1 MFSLKWLN
9 WSLESP
15 RSIILKISKVTGQGI
30 FAKRPFSTSRSS
42 TGLTLTWEIS
52 NESRKQQEIYSEAPT
67 SYTTSKSFWF
77 QDHFWSFLGFQYVS
91 LLNEPDYP
99 SPFVEPH
106 KPSPGA
112 SAPWG
117 QARRQHG
124 CATYH
129 NDWWWKGWVRMGK
142 WLRLNFFGL
151 SSEVPQ
157 VPSEMGKTRSI
168 RAARRSTGWTQL
180 LLWSLQKC
188 KLFWGASLPT
198 ACWMPR

>member
-15 RSIILKISKVTGQGI
+15 RSISLKISKVGQGI

-52 NESRKQQEIYSEAPT
+52 NESRKQQEIDSEAPT
-67 SYTTSKSFWF
+67 SYTTSKCFWF
-77 QDHFWSFLGFQYVS
+77 QDHFLSFLGFQYVS
-91 LLNEPDYP
+91 QLNEPDYP

-142 WLRLNFFGL
+142 WLRLNFCGL

-157 VPSEMGKTRSI
+157 LPSEMGKTRSI
-168 RAARRSTGWTQL
+168 RAAWRSTGWTP
-180 LLWSLQKC
+180 
-188 KLFWGASLPT
+188 LFWGLVFQT

>member
-1 MFSLKWLN
+1 MKLELLCMYIYIQYVYVHLFIYWFIYTYCNIYCNMFSLKWLN

-142 WLRLNFFGL
+142 NG
-151 SSEVPQ
+151 
-157 VPSEMGKTRSI
+157 
-168 RAARRSTGWTQL
+168 
-180 LLWSLQKC
+180 
-188 KLFWGASLPT
+188 
-198 ACWMPR
+198 